1 MNKYTNKRIFITV
14 SAILVVTIAMII
26 SVNASQSSQGW
37 YCIRNKNHKQ
47 PILDSNLSIIENYGG
62 FNVDKAHGDDSNEKV
77 VYLTF
82 DAGYENGNIARILDV
97 LKEEDV
103 KGAFFI
109 LGNLIKRESELVK
122 RMFEDGHIVCNHTYS
137 HKSMVN
143 VSFDEFSA
151 ELEKLEDA
159 CKEYTGYDISRF
171 YRPPEGKFD
180 KSSLEYAKKLG
191 YKTVFWSI
199 AYDDWD
205 NNRQMSK
212 DKAMAKILDNVHNG
226 AIILLHPTSKTN
238 ADIMSELIKNL
249 KSQGYRFGTLDEIGC

>member
-1 MNKYTNKRIFITV
+1 MNKYTNKRIFIIV
-14 SAILVVTIAMII
+14 SAILVTIAMII

-47 PILDSNLSIIENYGG
+47 PILDSNLSIIEYYGG
-62 FNVDKAHGDDSNEKV
+62 FSVDKAHGDDCNDKV

-97 LKEEDV
+97 LKEENV
-103 KGAFFI
+103 KGAFFV
-109 LGNLIKRESELVK
+109 LGNLIKKDTSLVL
-122 RMFEDGHIVCNHTYS
+122 RMFEEGHLVCNHTYS

-143 VSFDEFSA
+143 VSFDDFNA
-151 ELEKLEDA
+151 ELSKLEDTCA
-159 CKEYTGYDISRF
+159 EYTGYELSKY
-171 YRPPEGKFD
+171 YRPPEGRFD
-180 KSSLEYAKKLG
+180 EESLEYAQKLG

-205 NNRQMSK
+205 NNRQMDRSR
-212 DKAMAKILDNVHNG
+212 AMAKIMDNIHNG

-238 ADIMSELIKNL
+238 ADMMSDLIKNL
-249 KSQGYRFGTLDEIGC
+249 KKQGYRFGTLDEIVGC